1 MNVIF
6 LSPAYP
12 LEMQDY
18 TRGLAEVG
26 ANVIGVGEG
35 PLASLP
41 RKVQKYLADY
51 VREVEK
57 YANKISDLQ
66 TELSFSDL

>member
-6 LSPAYP
+6 FSPTYP

-35 PLASLP
+35 PVGSIP
-41 RKVQKYLADY
+41 PKS
-51 VREVEK
+51 ES
-57 YANKISDLQ
+57 ISPITFKFQDC
-66 TELSFSDL
+66 SMNSP